1 VNKQVKQHLI
11 EEILTVDA
19 ADTES
24 HLLEWQSLNN
34 ATTESFKDVNQ
45 LNETITNISQAKSAS
60 LQAFLER
67 KKMIK
72 QAIEEM

>member
-1 VNKQVKQHLI
+1 MNKNVKQHLI
-11 EEILTVDA
+11 DEILTVDT

-34 ATTESFKDVNQ
+34 VATESLKDPDQ
-45 LNETITNISQAKSAS
+45 INEVITSISQAKTVS

-72 QAIEEM
+72 QAIEEI